1 MIKLQHAKRE
11 LNIQNKQN
19 RQQKWIK
26 HIIQS
31 NKKKKKDLNAMTVH
45 LAWGREGEQNQV
57 TICTH
62 ASQKVK
68 ATKSL
73 PKTREKEKWE
83 IIYTHMYIIQYARWQ
98 VPSTERPPLDGIYI
112 CVKSNAGLHTP
123 SRTYKK
129 RYFQDRPHGR
139 GSDSIQ
145 IQFKVGVETDTPL

>member
-1 MIKLQHAKRE
+1 M
-11 LNIQNKQN
+11 
-19 RQQKWIK
+19 
-26 HIIQS
+26 
-31 NKKKKKDLNAMTVH
+31 
-45 LAWGREGEQNQV
+45 

-112 CVKSNAGLHTP
+112 CVKSNAHTP

-129 RYFQDRPHGR
+129 HYFQDRPHGR
-139 GSDSIQ
+139 AATLSRYSLKWEWRQTRLCKHEKLELGRQIDCFISDRLHEIFFFLLQDLSHFSTSQDIVCNLLQ
-145 IQFKVGVETDTPL
+145 WS